1 MHRYIYTYF
10 SNDKN
15 KINLSQPFVSMG
27 FTSIVFST
35 NHGVEIF
42 EKQKSQEYQKTK
54 TWICYNLQTVQDK
67 IKWSD
72 EPESSFLLFQ
82 RYSSTHYLNNICF
95 FICVVWI
102 LWSFSLRFEKEYLK
116 EKNKTKRTSF
126 IKWILKF
133 YSDSIIIWFLVDF

>member
-27 FTSIVFST
+27 FTSIDFST
-35 NHGVEIF
+35 NHRVEIF
-42 EKQKSQEYQKTK
+42 EKQKSQRYPKNQ
-54 TWICYNLQTVQDK
+54 NLNLLQFANCTGQNKMMWCVGK
-67 IKWSD
+67 
-72 EPESSFLLFQ
+72 PESSFLLFQ
-82 RYSSTHYLNNICF
+82 RYSSTNYLNNICF

-116 EKNKTKRTSF
+116 KTKQKEHPLSNKYWNF
-126 IKWILKF
+126 IQIQ
-133 YSDSIIIWFLVDF
+133 